1 MVAVRKSVVGAEEL
15 SRNLKALG
23 KNIGARHIDP
33 AMRAALKPIL
43 KTAQEKAVPRRQP
56 HTANGEHLDQNLV
69 ISPGLMQSRTR
80 RVQRVSAKG
89 RAMKIAH
96 LVELGTLPHWQPK
109 RGIMHP
115 GARPYPFLRPA
126 VDEHADETIVTL
138 GKELFRR
145 VEADVLK
152 MYAGKATKIVRR

>member
-1 MVAVRKSVVGAEEL
+1 MAVIRRSVVGAEEL

-23 KNIGARHIDP
+23 KSIGARHIDP

-43 KTAQEKAVPRRQP
+43 KTAKEKAIPRRQA
-56 HTANGEHLDQNLV
+56 HTTNGEHLDQNLV
-69 ISPGLMQSRTR
+69 IVPGEMQSSTR
-80 RVQRVSAKG
+80 RVQRVSATG

-96 LVELGTLPHWQPK
+96 LVELGTLPHWQPN

-126 VDEHADETIVTL
+126 VDEHADETIVL
-138 GKELFRR
+138 PGKELCKR
-145 VEADVLK
+145 VETDVLR
-152 MYAGKATKIVRR
+152 MYCGKATKIIRR